1 MREPC
6 NHQGPISRCEI
17 IVPSELDSIGL
28 CVLHFTLTVEQKC
41 AELHR
46 QIALRGATPERQAAV
61 AMYVDECAVR
71 LARVASNLCLSDDLK
86 RRMLSTFLSLMN
98 LRDKIA
104 HPASYPEP
112 RRPRPAVVVERAAV
126 ATASS

>member
-17 IVPSELDSIGL
+17 VVPSELDSIGL
-28 CVLHFTLTVEQKC
+28 CVLHFTLNIEQKC

-46 QIALRGATPERQAAV
+46 QIALRGATAERQAAV
-61 AMYVDECAVR
+61 AIYIDECAGR

-104 HPASYPEP
+104 HPASYPERAP
-112 RRPRPAVVVERAAV
+112 RRAAVAEQAAV

>member
-1 MREPC
+1 MGAPC
-6 NHQGPISRCEI
+6 NHQGPISRCKI
-17 IVPSELDSIGL
+17 VVPSELDATGL
-28 CVLHFTLTVEQKC
+28 CVLHFTLKIEQQC

-61 AMYVDECAVR
+61 AMYIDECAGR

-112 RRPRPAVVVERAAV
+112 RRARPEVVSERAAV
-126 ATASS
+126 ATAS